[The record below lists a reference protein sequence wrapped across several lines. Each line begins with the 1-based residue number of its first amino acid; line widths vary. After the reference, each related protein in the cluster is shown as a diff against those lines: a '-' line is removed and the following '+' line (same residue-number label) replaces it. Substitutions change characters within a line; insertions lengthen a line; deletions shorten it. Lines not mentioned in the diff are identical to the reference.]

1 MNKALLIG
9 SILILILL
17 IVLLV
22 MWKMKLFGKVKD
34 CVYSCF
40 KKAELKS
47 VVIVETNVV
56 KIEDHEEKLEEVNRE
71 PTRRELLLKYRDNL
85 DRNDKREGES
95 YEKER
100 VVYDRMLKN
109 NKAIKQEFQA
119 MRENSKV
126 ISENLHEAGDIVSR
140 QIERSKVI
148 LTLQTVDIE
157 TLCGKNSNN
166 NSLDGN

>member
-56 KIEDHEEKLEEVNRE
+56 KIEDHEEK
-71 PTRRELLLKYRDNL
+71 NL
-85 DRNDKREGES
+85 RKLIES
-95 YEKER
+95 Q
-100 VVYDRMLKN
+100 L
-109 NKAIKQEFQA
+109 A
-119 MRENSKV
+119 EN
-126 ISENLHEAGDIVSR
+126 
-140 QIERSKVI
+140 
-148 LTLQTVDIE
+148 
-157 TLCGKNSNN
+157 CC
-166 NSLDGN
+166 

>member
-1 MNKALLIG
+1 M
-9 SILILILL
+9 
-17 IVLLV
+17 
-22 MWKMKLFGKVKD
+22 
-34 CVYSCF
+34 
-40 KKAELKS
+40 
-47 VVIVETNVV
+47 
-56 KIEDHEEKLEEVNRE
+56 
-71 PTRRELLLKYRDNL
+71 KYRDNL
-85 DRNDKREGES
+85 DRNDKREVES

-100 VVYDRMLKN
+100 VVCDRMLKN